1 MKRGFE
7 LSVAVPASL
16 VSDIPHFREKSL
28 KVGLI
33 GRAAAIFKVD
43 EIIIFPDYA
52 DVDQSRDASLISV
65 ILSYMETPQYLRKRL
80 FKIRPELRYAG
91 ILPPLRTPHHP
102 LADKIRD
109 LRVGE
114 YREGVVVSSARDGS
128 LVDIGVERPVL
139 VPNRRLQIENR
150 VTVRITKLGRRP
162 RAALASRDEIEEYW
176 GYSVTVA
183 DVPFGQLVRNGSF
196 DLVVATSRYGVPV
209 MGIQEELAG
218 RWGGSRRI
226 LVAFGA
232 PTEGL
237 HEIVAREHLKLTDV
251 ADFVVNM
258 IPDQGTETVRTEEA
272 VYASLALLNCLVK
285 PKG

>member
-1 MKRGFE
+1 MKRGYE
-7 LSVAVPASL
+7 LSIAVPASL
-16 VSDIPHFREKSL
+16 VSDVPHLREKSL

-33 GRAAAIFKVD
+33 GRAAAIFRVD
-43 EIIIFPDYA
+43 DILIFPDLTG
-52 DVDQSRDASLISV
+52 VDQSRDASLISV

-109 LRVGE
+109 LHVGE
-114 YREGVVVSSARDGS
+114 YREGVVVSSIRDGS
-128 LVDIGVERPVL
+128 LVDIGVERPVW
-139 VPNRRLQIENR
+139 VPDKRLQIDNR

-162 RAALASRDEIEEYW
+162 RAALMSRDEIEEYW
-176 GYSVTVA
+176 GYRVTVT
-183 DVPFGQLVRNGSF
+183 DIPFGRLVKKGSF

-209 MGIQEELAG
+209 MEIKEELAG
-218 RWGGSRRI
+218 RWRESHRI

-237 HEIVAREHLKLTDV
+237 QEIVATEHLELTDV

-285 PKG
+285 SKG